1 VRAREEEQ
9 DSLELAVRA
18 CRGVCRGATQVPVGF
33 RVGIGWRRPE
43 VLGGR
48 VYVVLWAF
56 ELLGPNWD
64 TSRPTCQTS
73 RCQVVRLARKVEPTS
88 PVEIPGPTRRLVAD
102 LKTRYHCTKY

>member
-1 VRAREEEQ
+1 MWGFTKVIHFFVIIRHVAVRAGEGEQ

-18 CRGVCRGATQVPVGF
+18 CRGVCRGAAQVPVGF

-64 TSRPTCQTS
+64 TSRPTCQT
-73 RCQVVRLARKVEPTS
+73 K
-88 PVEIPGPTRRLVAD
+88 
-102 LKTRYHCTKY
+102 